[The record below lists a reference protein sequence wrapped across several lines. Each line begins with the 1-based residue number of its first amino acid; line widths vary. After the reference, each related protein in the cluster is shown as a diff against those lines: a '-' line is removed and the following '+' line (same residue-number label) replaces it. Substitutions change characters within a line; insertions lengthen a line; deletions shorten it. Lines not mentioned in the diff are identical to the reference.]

1 MTHGFDLENPLVCE
15 GIIGDGC
22 GGGRIFFAKEG
33 AVFAFDPASGGTIK
47 IFEFCGMPKK
57 LTKKRCTITLACQE
71 SLIEFDLSSMTH
83 RETNFCYNDTKK

>member
-1 MTHGFDLENPLVCE
+1 MIHGFNLEDPLVCE

-33 AVFAFDPASGGTIK
+33 AVFAFDPASGGTIR

-57 LTKKRCTITLACQE
+57 LTKKGCTITLACQE
-71 SLIEFDLSSMTH
+71 SLIEFDLSSMTYT
-83 RETNFCYNDTKK
+83 ETNFCYNDAKK